1 MDGKPN
7 FRNIAALSSVSVVV
21 CCCLSGDWS
30 KMQAKESKETPKTE
44 NSEEDKNMH
53 FGPWAYV
60 CASTDY
66 TKKGPEILMR
76 RC

>member
-1 MDGKPN
+1 
-7 FRNIAALSSVSVVV
+7 
-21 CCCLSGDWS
+21 
-30 KMQAKESKETPKTE
+30 MQAKESKETPKTE

-60 CASTDY
+60 CASTHY